1 MKRRPPACVLTI
13 AGSDSGGGA
22 GVQADARTIHALG
35 GFACMAIT
43 AITAQNTRGVQRWR
57 PEPPAM
63 IAAQIEAVLGPGV
76 GPGFLSSPNLR
87 RPGRTLVLPAKWPK
101 LGRTAQ
107 RTGAG
112 LARPMQSAMAGDGGV
127 VLHQSGAL
135 PVRAIKTGLIPG
147 AAGVR
152 AIARALEVHR
162 DLPLVVDPV
171 IGSTSGT
178 LFLDRAGVVVLR
190 RELLPYATLVT
201 PNWPE
206 AEALSGIRL
215 HSFTDAERAA
225 RAIVDESHC
234 AVLLKGGHAPGSICR
249 DCLVMPDG
257 QVHWFESARIDTP
270 NTHGTGCVLA
280 AAVATELAK
289 GNALEAAVAVA
300 RAFLQRSLR
309 AHRQVPWGGAGP
321 AFAG

>member
-43 AITAQNTRGVQRWR
+43 AITAQNPRGVERWR

-63 IAAQIEAVLGPGV
+63 LAAQIEAVLGAGV
-76 GPGFLSSPNLR
+76 R
-87 RPGRTLVLPAKWPK
+87 RGD
-101 LGRTAQ
+101 
-107 RTGAG
+107 
-112 LARPMQSAMAGDGGV
+112 SAPT
-127 VLHQSGAL
+127 QTGAL

-147 AAGVR
+147 AAAVR
-152 AIARALEVHR
+152 AIARALETHR
-162 DLPLVVDPV
+162 QLPLVIDPV

-178 LFLDRAGVVVLR
+178 LFLDSAGVRALC
-190 RELLPYATLVT
+190 RELLPHAALVT

-225 RAIVDESHC
+225 RVIVDESHC
-234 AVLLKGGHAPGSICR
+234 AVLLKGGHAPGNVCR

-257 QVHWFESARIDTP
+257 HVHWFESPRIDTP

-280 AAVATELAK
+280 SAVATELAK
-289 GNALEAAVAVA
+289 GNALEAAVAMA

-309 AHRQVPWGGAGP
+309 AHRQVQWGGAGP